1 MLPRPPF
8 ASLEREFKQG
18 LPVIVSNDYPPAAGG
33 LPVQGSP
40 IHDML
45 RALCSLYFSVHGTS
59 EFDAFLVEYGH
70 LATSDV
76 EEVAR
81 HSKPPRHVSDTKDG
95 ERL

>member
-1 MLPRPPF
+1 
-8 ASLEREFKQG
+8 
-18 LPVIVSNDYPPAAGG
+18 
-33 LPVQGSP
+33 
-40 IHDML
+40 ML
-45 RALCSLYFSVHGTS
+45 RALCSLYFSVHSAS
-59 EFDAFLVEYGH
+59 EFDTFLVEYGH